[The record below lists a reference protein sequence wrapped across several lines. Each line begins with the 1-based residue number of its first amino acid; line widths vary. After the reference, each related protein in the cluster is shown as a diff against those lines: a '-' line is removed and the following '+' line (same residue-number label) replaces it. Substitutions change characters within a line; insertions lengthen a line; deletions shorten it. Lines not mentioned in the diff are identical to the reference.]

1 MCLWRPLLTTQ
12 PARIVAQVTCGR
24 KNRRRCPPPAGVGA
38 EYVPW
43 VAPAAGAEPEPE
55 VGVVGQ
61 LLATVR
67 SWFGGGGGG
76 DAAPAAKL

>member
-1 MCLWRPLLTTQ
+1 M
-12 PARIVAQVTCGR
+12 
-24 KNRRRCPPPAGVGA
+24 
-38 EYVPW
+38 
-43 VAPAAGAEPEPE
+43 APAAGAEPEPE